1 MTERTVTGLVTVKN
15 TSTANNGTDLSTI
28 SNETS
33 LVITDGINGTIF
45 PGITITDDDRWEAEE
60 TIVLEL
66 TVDASGSGNA
76 IIDVSND
83 ETTNY
88 HCR

>member
-1 MTERTVTGLVTVKN
+1 MY
-15 TSTANNGTDLSTI
+15 LSTI

-83 ETTNY
+83 ETILPLQMTLQMSQ
-88 HCR
+88 RRIFRF